1 MRIVAS
7 APGVQRTGWLTIATI
22 GVAVGRT
29 LGVSV
34 GSRLALTVGVVAGRV
49 RVGAFLCGPSL
60 AVADDE
66 RLPCRPVEDRHELR
80 VGVDDRQLA
89 EAVLELRERH
99 PSGTAGPLEA
109 LIE

>member
-1 MRIVAS
+1 M
-7 APGVQRTGWLTIATI
+7 
-22 GVAVGRT
+22 
-29 LGVSV
+29 
-34 GSRLALTVGVVAGRV
+34 TVGVVAGRV
-49 RVGAFLCGPSL
+49 RVGAFLCCPSL

-66 RLPCRPVEDRHELR
+66 RLPCRSVEDRHERR